1 MTHLPPGTQGP
12 ATPDYIVTLI
22 NRLLEGDQEMAALLR
37 TPTSQLFA
45 AGSPPSAIR
54 TRFWEYRYSQAPEL
68 VRHGLWWQ
76 RELLPE
82 LGEIFL
88 PATHAASVIHQGS
101 GPRAAEDG
109 VEGTGW
115 GIGAGD
121 GGRGLRHQGV
131 PERDWALFW
140 LSLGLTVKVQWLRL
154 TRRDR
159 RHVWGRSEPRH
170 GGHALARPIFAG
182 ARVWWAG
189 GVAEAVGERA
199 GWVELGAWGVSL
211 VAVLLAG
218 STLSSWSAVMC
229 WCPLGVTL
237 VLLRVLPPALPLCAG
252 Q

>member
-1 MTHLPPGTQGP
+1 
-12 ATPDYIVTLI
+12 
-22 NRLLEGDQEMAALLR
+22 MAALLR

-54 TRFWEYRYSQAPEL
+54 TRFWKYRYSEADEL

-76 RELLPE
+76 REPLPE
-82 LGEIFL
+82 LGETYL
-88 PATHAASVIHQGS
+88 PAAHAASVIHEGS
-101 GPRAAEDG
+101 GPRAEKDE

-121 GGRGLRHQGV
+121 GGRGI

-159 RHVWGRSEPRH
+159 RHVRGRSEPRH

-211 VAVLLAG
+211 VSVLLAG
-218 STLSSWSAVMC
+218 STWSLWSAVMC